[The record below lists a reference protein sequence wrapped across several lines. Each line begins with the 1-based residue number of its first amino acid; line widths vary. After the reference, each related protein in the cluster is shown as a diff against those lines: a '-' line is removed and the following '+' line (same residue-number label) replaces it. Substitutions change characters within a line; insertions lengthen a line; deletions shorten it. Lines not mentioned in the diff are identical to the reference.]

1 MAITYTLISSSVL
14 ASTASSVTFSS
25 IPATYTDLV
34 FRISARSTLGAG
46 EVGTYYMVLNGDEG
60 AVNTYY
66 SRTVLTGNGST
77 ATSTR
82 AADQAPWIWG
92 SGITANGATSNTFS
106 NIEYYIPNY
115 AGSTAKVL
123 SGLEASENNATTAYI
138 NARAGLYRGTTAITS
153 IQFKQTTFAIGS
165 SFYLYGIS
173 NA

>member
-1 MAITYTLISSSVL
+1 MATYTLIEAKTL
-14 ASTASSVTFSS
+14 ASTATSVTFSA

-34 FRISARSTLGAG
+34 VRISARSTLGAG

-106 NIEYYIPNY
+106 NILFFLIKTPF
-115 AGSTAKVL
+115 AV
-123 SGLEASENNATTAYI
+123 
-138 NARAGLYRGTTAITS
+138 
-153 IQFKQTTFAIGS
+153 FK
-165 SFYLYGIS
+165 L
-173 NA
+173 